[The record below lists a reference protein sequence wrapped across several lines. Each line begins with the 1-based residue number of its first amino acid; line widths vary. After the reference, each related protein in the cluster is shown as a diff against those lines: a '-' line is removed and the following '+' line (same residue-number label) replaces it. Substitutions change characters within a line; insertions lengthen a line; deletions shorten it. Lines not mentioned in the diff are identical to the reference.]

1 MKKVFRSGLESAL
14 YDKLNKE
21 FKYEPYKLP
30 YIIRKKYLPDFVHE
44 EKKILVE
51 AKGYFRV
58 GDTQK
63 YTSIRDSVGDWE
75 LVFVLSDPN
84 KKIRK
89 GSKMTMGQ
97 WCDKEGLAHF
107 TVKTS
112 NELLKYIRNKNVTN
126 T

>member
-51 AKGYFRV
+51 AKGKLPPLSGITPNSYHLWDADTTWQLLRV
-58 GDTQK
+58 
-63 YTSIRDSVGDWE
+63 
-75 LVFVLSDPN
+75 
-84 KKIRK
+84 
-89 GSKMTMGQ
+89 
-97 WCDKEGLAHF
+97 LA
-107 TVKTS
+107 
-112 NELLKYIRNKNVTN
+112 
-126 T
+126 